1 MSRFTAVLAVAGLLA
16 LPASASA
23 APPARE
29 PLPPTSVTA
38 TACGFDVLIEAV
50 NEQFTLMTF
59 PEGLPVV
66 EFVTGHSVV
75 RVSSAN
81 ASIILNIS
89 GPSMFTMNRDGSFEF
104 GGAGPWII
112 FDHPFTNLPP
122 VAYVTGRI
130 TFGIDEPTVTVTGR
144 IVDLCA
150 LLA

>member
-1 MSRFTAVLAVAGLLA
+1 
-16 LPASASA
+16 
-23 APPARE
+23 
-29 PLPPTSVTA
+29 VTA
-38 TACGFDVLIEAV
+38 TACGFDILIEPV

-81 ASIILNIS
+81 GSILLNIS

-104 GGAGPWII
+104 GGTGPWII

-122 VAYVTGRI
+122 VAYVTGRL
-130 TFGIDEPTVTVTGR
+130 TFGIDEPTIAVTGR
-144 IVDLCA
+144 IVNLCT